1 MNIRKKEKR
10 EKFLTVIMMSKKKKF
25 DGFTEIN
32 WKLVAVAAAAVAV
45 AAVAVKT
52 CWKYQDKKHSYS

>member
-1 MNIRKKEKR
+1 MNIRKKGKKR
-10 EKFLTVIMMSKKKKF
+10 KVSNSNNNVKKKKKKF

-32 WKLVAVAAAAVAV
+32 WKLVAVAAV